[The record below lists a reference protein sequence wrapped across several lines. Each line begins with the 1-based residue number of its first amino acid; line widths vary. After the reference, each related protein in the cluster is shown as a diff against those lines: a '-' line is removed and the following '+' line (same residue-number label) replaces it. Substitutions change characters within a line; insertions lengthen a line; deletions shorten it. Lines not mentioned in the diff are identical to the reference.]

1 MESKA
6 NETIRRDRYEELR
19 RILEDRRL
27 EIMAKV
33 QTAGGEAETSEAQ
46 IRDDIE
52 FALLQMESETLS
64 KIDEALARL
73 DGGDF
78 GYCYQCGDEI
88 AEQRL
93 RALPFAVRCKDC
105 EYTREMVHQRERV
118 LAGRRGSASLFADLT
133 S

>member
-1 MESKA
+1 MRGEG
-6 NETIRRDRYEELR
+6 
-19 RILEDRRL
+19 
-27 EIMAKV
+27 
-33 QTAGGEAETSEAQ
+33 TALARQGVGDEAETSEAQ

-93 RALPFAVRCKDC
+93 RALLFAVRCKDC

-118 LAGRRGSASLFADLT
+118 LAGRRGSAPLPADLT